1 MPALRKL
8 VKETPQIIEAYRN
21 GSNIR
26 DIASLYHVSAGTI
39 RNILVRNGEPLRKRG
54 RRPKPVPIAFP
65 EGSGFKAANDPTLP
79 EEDPIQEAMKE

>member
-8 VKETPQIIEAYRN
+8 VKESPQILEAYRN

-26 DIASLYHVSAGTI
+26 TIAELYHVSAGTI

-54 RRPKPVPIAFP
+54 RRPKKEVI
-65 EGSGFKAANDPTLP
+65 PTLP
-79 EEDPIQEAMKE
+79 GILQAIDEGRI